1 MKKVLLILLA
11 TYISSTSVFAYAI
24 KVYDEMGNRIGTY
37 RKEGEN
43 FVLYDFND
51 EKVEDPTTIMKA
63 APSKRTLTNYT
74 QYFYD
79 ENMQPI
85 GSYTSGFYGSN
96 GRYYP
101 RGFRYPRS
109 WYPYSN
115 SNSIVV
121 PAAGEGFTIK
131 TSF

>member
-11 TYISSTSVFAYAI
+11 TFISSTSVFAYAI

-63 APSKRTLTNYT
+63 VPSKRTLTNCT

-85 GSYTSGFYGSN
+85 TVYPYGYYTGNRKFLNSGY
-96 GRYYP
+96 
-101 RGFRYPRS
+101 RYPRS

-115 SNSIVV
+115 NNSIVV
-121 PAAGEGFTIK
+121 PAVGDGFTIK